1 MGRYRCGRVLPYGR
15 IATSRPRV
23 LRCGCCASLTAALA
37 SNSANR
43 RLDKAGAKKAFALP
57 RSTPWLLHAARN
69 SHGVDLGAG
78 KQAVAE
84 QALLV
89 ELPAQILSATSI

>member
-1 MGRYRCGRVLPYGR
+1 MRVAHGSPGVEFGEQ
-15 IATSRPRV
+15 APRQSW
-23 LRCGCCASLTAALA
+23 RQE
-37 SNSANR
+37 
-43 RLDKAGAKKAFALP
+43 AFALP

-89 ELPAQILSATSI
+89 ELP